1 MTERIEAW
9 ARRVRRV
16 LKDKKGEGY
25 VDTGIKLLISVV
37 IGSLLLTGLYALFS
51 NNILPSVG
59 QRIIDMFNY
68 VP

>member
-1 MTERIEAW
+1 MAERIEAW
-9 ARRVRRV
+9 ARGVRRV